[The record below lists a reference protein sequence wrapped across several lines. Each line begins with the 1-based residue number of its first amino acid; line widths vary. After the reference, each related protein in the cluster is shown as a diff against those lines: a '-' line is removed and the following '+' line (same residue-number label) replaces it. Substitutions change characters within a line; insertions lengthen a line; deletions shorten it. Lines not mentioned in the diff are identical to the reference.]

1 MSTTAIGEE
10 PGGLQT
16 SGIQDQDQQRKTP
29 AEGESVLNDDAGHD
43 LTREDIEAGK
53 DDADANEDTND
64 GNTSADQLQRA
75 PTSNKI
81 HGDMIDLGK

>member
-1 MSTTAIGEE
+1 MSDTSIGDE
-10 PGGLQT
+10 PGGMQT
-16 SGIQDQDQQRKTP
+16 SGIEDQDQQKKTP
-29 AEGESVLNDDAGHD
+29 AEGESPLNDDAGHD
-43 LTREDIEAGK
+43 LTREDIQGGK
-53 DDADANEDTND
+53 DYEDVDEDSND